1 MSEYLDAVHTAVQ
14 IERDVLDT
22 VTKTVDHI
30 VHAAAER
37 RLTAEADSHTE
48 LHNPERTMAAT
59 SHATALDDLGP
70 TSEPRTAWPPPG
82 PNRHRRSSD
91 GDDRDRGRR

>member
-59 SHATALDDLGP
+59 SHATALDDLGGTEP
-70 TSEPRTAWPPPG
+70 APWPYQRAPDGMAATWSEPAPKEQRW
-82 PNRHRRSSD
+82 
-91 GDDRDRGRR
+91 